1 MDYSYIFRSAKI
13 NKNSLKAAGFTT
25 SDDNSYE
32 LQTPVSNGAFNAVIS
47 LSLSEQTLTVHL
59 FDSATGEK
67 YVLFDMPSHGAFVAS
82 LREEV
87 QKIIDDIKAKC
98 FEIND
103 LKDDYIAWIKS
114 KFGAEPDYPWP
125 DDAPY
130 SFVFRC
136 PNEKW
141 FALVMRIKYRQLGL
155 ISGQAKNCSRNFF
168 NASQL
173 NTGCQQPYTDEN
185 VWVVNM
191 KADQDDIPNLID
203 HKSIFPAWHM
213 NKKHWITVLLTAV
226 TDFDKLCELT
236 DKSFTLVNK
245 A

>member
-13 NKNSLKAAGFTT
+13 NKDSLKAAGFTT

-32 LQTPVSNGAFNAVIS
+32 MGVPVSNGTFKADITLV
-47 LSLSEQTLTVHL
+47 LSEQTLTVQL

-67 YVLFDMPSHGAFVAS
+67 YALFDMPSHGAFVAS

-98 FEIND
+98 FETND

-114 KFGAEPDYPWP
+114 KYGAEPDYPWP

-155 ISGQAKNCSRNFF
+155 
-168 NASQL
+168 
-173 NTGCQQPYTDEN
+173 TGDEN

-191 KADQDDIPNLID
+191 KADQDDIPNLVD
-203 HKSIFPAWHM
+203 RKSIFPAWHM
-213 NKKHWITVLLTAV
+213 NKKHWITILLTAV
-226 TDFDKLCELT
+226 TDFEKLCEIT
-236 DKSFTLVNK
+236 DKSYELVNK
-245 A
+245 

>member
-13 NKNSLKAAGFTT
+13 NKASLKAAGFTT

-32 LQTPVSNGAFNAVIS
+32 MSVPVSNGAFKADITLV
-47 LSLSEQTLTVHL
+47 LSDQTLTVQL

-67 YVLFDMPSHGAFVAS
+67 YALFDMPSHGAFVAS

-87 QKIIDDIKAKC
+87 QEIIDDIKAKC
-98 FEIND
+98 FETND

-141 FALVMRIKYRQLGL
+141 FALVMKIKYKQLGL
-155 ISGQAKNCSRNFF
+155 
-168 NASQL
+168 
-173 NTGCQQPYTDEN
+173 TGNEE

-191 KADQDDIPNLID
+191 KAEQDAIPTLID
-203 HKSIFPAWHM
+203 RKSIFPAWHM
-213 NKKHWITVLLTAV
+213 NKKHWITVLLTAA
-226 TDFDKLCELT
+226 TDFEKLCELT
-236 DKSFTLVNK
+236 QKSWELVTK
-245 A
+245 

>member
-1 MDYSYIFRSAKI
+1 MDYNYIFRSAKI
-13 NKNSLKAAGFTT
+13 KKDSLQAAGFTT
-25 SDDNSYE
+25 SDDNNYE
-32 LQTPVSNGAFNAVIS
+32 MRVPVSNGAFNAVIS
-47 LSLSEQTLTVHL
+47 LNLSDLTLTVQL

-67 YVLFDMPSHGAFVAS
+67 YALFDMPSHGAFVAS

-87 QKIIDDIKAKC
+87 QKIIDDIKTKC
-98 FEIND
+98 FETND
-103 LKDDYIAWIKS
+103 LKDDFIAWIKS

-130 SFVFRC
+130 SYVFRC

-155 ISGQAKNCSRNFF
+155 
-168 NASQL
+168 
-173 NTGCQQPYTDEN
+173 TGDEN

-191 KADQDDIPNLID
+191 KADQDDIPNLVN

-213 NKKHWITVLLTAV
+213 NKKQWITILLTAA
-226 TDFDKLCELT
+226 TDFNKLCELT
-236 DKSFTLVNK
+236 EKSYELVNT
-245 A
+245 